1 MPYNIH
7 HPHRAQAPLEAFLS
21 LVDDLNTHPRRN
33 RGGCSY
39 AYRGPAAPRR
49 PWQPRFD
56 AQETPEAFVL
66 RGELP
71 GLNKDHV
78 TIEFPEAQKIV
89 ISGKVVESA
98 GEATSS
104 HVEETQQ
111 PATTTSDDASS
122 ETESRSSYQATV
134 EDADDDDDF
143 EMLGQTSEKSQEK
156 QKQPAE
162 PEAEQK
168 KTEEQEQPAQERVS
182 RQFSRAF
189 TFSVPISHDFVT
201 ATLKDG
207 LLTVEVP
214 KAKHEPHHVVVN

>member
-1 MPYNIH
+1 MAFFMPYNIH
-7 HPHRAQAPLEAFLS
+7 HPQRAQMPLEALLS

-33 RGGCSY
+33 RGGCSN
-39 AYRGPAAPRR
+39 AYRGAAAPRR

-56 AQETPEAFVL
+56 AQETPEGFVL

-89 ISGKVVESA
+89 ISGKVVEST
-98 GEATSS
+98 GEATST
-104 HVEETQQ
+104 HVEEAQQ
-111 PATTTSDDASS
+111 STADDASS
-122 ETESRSSYQATV
+122 ETESRSSHQATV

-143 EMLGQTSEKSQEK
+143 EMLGHTSEKSQEK
-156 QKQPAE
+156 QKQP
-162 PEAEQK
+162 EAEK
-168 KTEEQEQPAQERVS
+168 KTETLEQPAPERVS

-189 TFSVPISHDFVT
+189 TFAVPVSHDFVT